1 MTISSKLKAAR
12 ARLSELGTQ
21 RDEANAQSEQVRALD
36 RQIASTQEEVA
47 NLAIEEREA
56 RDASAIDKLR
66 KVESSQVS
74 TIVKATIAMSAL
86 LEEHAEV
93 TGELD
98 GIRPGASCGAVRRDL
113 HSSVAHQIASWEKQ
127 NPELMGLPPLPSR
140 GEARLIDAQNQ
151 LVYAESNK
159 SRFERVIRE
168 AGRKSLP
175 NQKTRTESLKRN
187 VQHTKA
193 VVSWA
198 KKCVDE
204 RRPAEPR
211 PVFRS
216 DPDSVVRMG
225 TPGIRWLS

>member
-1 MTISSKLKAAR
+1 MTIASKLKAAR
-12 ARLSELGTQ
+12 VRLSDLGVERKQ
-21 RDEANAQSEQVRALD
+21 ASAHESRILDLDE
-36 RQIASTQEEVA
+36 QIAATEVEVA
-47 NLAIEEREA
+47 TLTIEEREA

-86 LEEHAEV
+86 LEEHAET
-93 TGELD
+93 TGELN

-113 HSSVAHQIASWEKQ
+113 HSSVATQITAWEKQ

-193 VVSWA
+193 VVAWA